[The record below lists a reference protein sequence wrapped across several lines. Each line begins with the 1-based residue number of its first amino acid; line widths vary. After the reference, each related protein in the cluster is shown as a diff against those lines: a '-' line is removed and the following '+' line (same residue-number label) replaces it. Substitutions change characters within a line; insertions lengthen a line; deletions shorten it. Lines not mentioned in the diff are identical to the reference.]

1 MSQPCTYNPQR
12 PLCRR
17 RPTPGR
23 RCWECWHRTAED
35 LVDGRDAVVRVEP
48 EEQVPG
54 GGGPGARRVPQWR
67 RPAPSATWC
76 CTRGSCR
83 GPRRRGRKSKMDCCR
98 RGSAAT
104 RSPSSFLGVWSCA
117 VKGVATDPVAR
128 AVPHSPRRGGRKGSL
143 RLRCPPSPR
152 ATGSPVRRRR
162 RGHPTQ
168 PAHRRGDREGSLLLS
183 RPHLVASGSTK
194 PPSCSL
200 CRRRRA
206 CAGAAVGAAA

>member
-128 AVPHSPRRGGRKGSL
+128 AVPHSPRRGVERD
-143 RLRCPPSPR
+143 PSACAAP
-152 ATGSPVRRRR
+152 
-162 RGHPTQ
+162 
-168 PAHRRGDREGSLLLS
+168 HRREQLAA
-183 RPHLVASGSTK
+183 P
-194 PPSCSL
+194 
-200 CRRRRA
+200 
-206 CAGAAVGAAA
+206 CAGAAAATRHSPHIAAGIARDPSS